1 MWKKVGGKTLKEHD
15 DPRGIG
21 NQVNTN
27 QIGYIYNVSECNRE
41 TLHRVIG
48 GIGGKEQLHPRL

>member
-1 MWKKVGGKTLKEHD
+1 MWEKVGDNTLKEHD

-21 NQVNTN
+21 IQVNTN
-27 QIGYIYNVSECNRE
+27 QIGYIYNVSECNKE

-48 GIGGKEQLHPRL
+48 GIGIL